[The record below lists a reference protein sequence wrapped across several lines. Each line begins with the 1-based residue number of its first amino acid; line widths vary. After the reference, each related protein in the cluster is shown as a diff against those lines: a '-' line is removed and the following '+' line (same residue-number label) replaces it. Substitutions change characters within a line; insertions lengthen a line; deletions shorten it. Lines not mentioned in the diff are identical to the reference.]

1 MVSTGGFKQTALM
14 LMPCARLRRPC
25 PLQDA
30 QPARQRRARYS
41 NRCNVPLT
49 ERKKKKKKSTDGS
62 LLARYTDYTSFSVTL
77 SFSQLREMR
86 RSWIEGNE
94 SALICHGLSSDTRR
108 AEK

>member
-1 MVSTGGFKQTALM
+1 MVSTGGSKQTALM

-49 ERKKKKKKSTDGS
+49 EKKKKKKKVLSALYS
-62 LLARYTDYTSFSVTL
+62 HVTQITRLFQLHCRFL
-77 SFSQLREMR
+77 SF
-86 RSWIEGNE
+86 G
-94 SALICHGLSSDTRR
+94 
-108 AEK
+108 K

>member
-49 ERKKKKKKSTDGS
+49 EKKKKKSTVGS

>member
-49 ERKKKKKKSTDGS
+49 EKKKKKKKVLSALYS
-62 LLARYTDYTSFSVTL
+62 HVTQITRRFPLHCRFL
-77 SFSQLREMR
+77 SF
-86 RSWIEGNE
+86 G
-94 SALICHGLSSDTRR
+94 
-108 AEK
+108 K

>member
-49 ERKKKKKKSTDGS
+49 EKK
-62 LLARYTDYTSFSVTL
+62 Y
-77 SFSQLREMR
+77 
-86 RSWIEGNE
+86 
-94 SALICHGLSSDTRR
+94 
-108 AEK
+108 

>member
-1 MVSTGGFKQTALM
+1 MVSTGGSKQTALM

-49 ERKKKKKKSTDGS
+49 EKKKKKKYCRLFTRTLHRLHAFFS
-62 LLARYTDYTSFSVTL
+62 YTVVFSA
-77 SFSQLREMR
+77 S
-86 RSWIEGNE
+86 GNE
-94 SALICHGLSSDTRR
+94 
-108 AEK
+108 EKLD